1 MEGITLQE
9 HFATLED
16 PRIDRTKHHQLLA
29 IITIALCAV
38 ICGADTWVD
47 VEEFGKA
54 KRVWFERF
62 LDLPNGIPSHDTF
75 GRVFARLDP
84 EQFQAC
90 FLSWVQ
96 AINTVLPAQQ
106 IAIDGKTARR
116 SHDRGAGKAAI
127 QTVSAWASA
136 THLVLAQRHVKEHS
150 NEQTALPILLK
161 QLELAGCMA
170 DASTLWGA
178 CPRLPSRSK
187 SRTGSMSWPS
197 KPIRGRCIRT
207 WSTCLPTQRP
217 TGLPTS
223 CMTLTTP
230 WTKAMGG
237 SNAASIGRLPIPNA
251 LPISMPS
258 RPGRG
263 CAALAWE
270 TAERRIGQQVSKE
283 RRYYIMSLAGEAQAF
298 GDAVRSHWGV
308 ENGLHWVL
316 DIAFQ
321 EDASRMR
328 KDHSQQNF
336 VVLRHMAL
344 NLLKQEHTAKCGIKA
359 RRLKAGWSDDYLH
372 QVLAA

>member
-1 MEGITLQE
+1 MEGITLYE

-16 PRIDRTKHHQLLA
+16 PRVERTKHHQLLA

-47 VEEFGKA
+47 IEEFGYA
-54 KRVWFERF
+54 KRAWLETF

-116 SHDRGAGKAAI
+116 SRDRGTGKAAI
-127 QTVSAWASA
+127 QMVSAWASE
-136 THLVLAQRHVKEHS
+136 THLVLAQRHVEEHS
-150 NEQTALPILLK
+150 NEQTALPVLLK
-161 QLELAGCMA
+161 QLELAGCIVSI
-170 DASTLWGA
+170 DAMG
-178 CPRLPSRSK
+178 
-187 SRTGSMSWPS
+187 
-197 KPIRGRCIRT
+197 
-207 WSTCLPTQRP
+207 CLPKIARQIKEQDGEYVLALKANQGTMYQDVVDLFDDALTTGFADMEHDTHHSVDKGHGRLEHRQYWTISDP
-217 TGLPTS
+217 ACIAYLNAKEAWTGL
-223 CMTLTTP
+223 C
-230 WTKAMGG
+230 
-237 SNAASIGRLPIPNA
+237 SIGMVE
-251 LPISMPS
+251 S
-258 RPGRG
+258 
-263 CAALAWE
+263 
-270 TAERRIGQQVSKE
+270 ERKVGEQVSSE
-283 RRYYIMSLAGEAQAF
+283 RRYYLSSLPGNAQVF
-298 GDAVRSHWGV
+298 GGAVRSHWSV

-344 NLLKQEHTAKCGIKA
+344 NLLKQERTAKCGIKA
-359 RRLKAGWSDDYLH
+359 RRLKAGWSEEYLR